1 MNIIHPKDEYNSPK
15 RVINMIM
22 SREEIQVQEIFVRL
36 KFSPEIK
43 IHERTFA
50 WRTINANKLWIKNVT
65 VNEDTHEVSF
75 TSEFNIEFSKEQIK
89 EVIQEKT
96 YFSTGEGLS
105 LKEIK
110 LELVEIKE
118 EAEIY
123 DNL

>member
-1 MNIIHPKDEYNSPK
+1 MSK
-15 RVINMIM
+15 RN
-22 SREEIQVQEIFVRL
+22 EIEVQEIFVKL
-36 KFSPEIK
+36 KFSPDTK
-43 IHERTFA
+43 IHDRTFA

-75 TSEFNIEFSKEQIK
+75 TSEFNTEFSKEQIK
-89 EVIQEKT
+89 EVIEDKT
-96 YFSTGEGLS
+96 YFSTGEGIS
-105 LKEIK
+105 LKEVK